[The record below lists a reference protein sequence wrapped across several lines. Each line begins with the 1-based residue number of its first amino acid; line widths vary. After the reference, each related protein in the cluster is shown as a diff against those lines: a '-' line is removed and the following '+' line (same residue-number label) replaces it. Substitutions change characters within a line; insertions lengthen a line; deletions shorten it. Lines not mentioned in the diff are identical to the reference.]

1 LANLWINLSV
11 LLLSFICSYLLF
23 RRTAYFQKRACHL
36 EDLKGR
42 ALKPFLQAL
51 QSAYA
56 PLLSGGK
63 ILRAEWAYESF
74 DSTAKITEQAQR
86 ESPRLSVIDPGANA
100 PSLGIDSALFLDARS
115 RHYRKTFQEWE
126 TFRQH
131 YTLYANECKEW
142 VQTIGNKI
150 VEESSL
156 APFGPNVQVPYVM
169 QYSLAVFIYE
179 RLMQIKG
186 QPLKTE
192 SARSNTERLTDG
204 RIAYACAGPGEIN
217 NLIEL
222 IERLC
227 AEEKQQGNQL
237 KDKQH
242 ELSHTFTELAKELGH
257 VIASQKLPRRCDL
270 VGIW

>member
-1 LANLWINLSV
+1 MQIIHS
-11 LLLSFICSYLLF
+11 S
-23 RRTAYFQKRACHL
+23 TH
-36 EDLKGR
+36 
-42 ALKPFLQAL
+42 
-51 QSAYA
+51 QS
-56 PLLSGGK
+56 SHTNN
-63 ILRAEWAYESF
+63 E
-74 DSTAKITEQAQR
+74 
-86 ESPRLSVIDPGANA
+86 
-100 PSLGIDSALFLDARS
+100 
-115 RHYRKTFQEWE
+115 KTFQEWE
-126 TFRQH
+126 RFRQH
-131 YTLYANECKEW
+131 YTLYANECKKW
-142 VQTIGNKI
+142 GQTIGNKI

-156 APFGPNVQVPYVM
+156 PPLGLNVQVPYVM

-192 SARSNTERLTDG
+192 SAGSNTERLTDG

-227 AEEKQQGNQL
+227 TEEEQQANQL

-257 VIASQKLPRRCDL
+257 VIALQKLPKRCDL